1 MSRTINTRTRYKI
14 IGSDYSAQEPRM
26 TTFLSKDPTM
36 YEAYKEG
43 KDLYAMIAQ
52 SAYHNDYF
60 DNLEFYKEF
69 TKVEVDGKETIAGTG
84 KTKGM
89 KTDEDNSITVPAC
102 YLLPLSENEDIPANQ
117 LKEGM
122 KILSDQ
128 GMLTVS
134 RISPAP
140 ETVVNGLTVENLKIT
155 F

>member
-36 YEAYKEG
+36 YKAYNEG

-84 KTKGM
+84 KTKDV
-89 KTDEDNSITVPAC
+89 KIDEDNSIIVPAC
-102 YLLPLSENEDIPANQ
+102 YLLPISENEDVPANQ

-128 GMLTVS
+128 GLLTVS
-134 RISPAP
+134 QINSAP

>member
-1 MSRTINTRTRYKI
+1 MS
-14 IGSDYSAQEPRM
+14 A
-26 TTFLSKDPTM
+26 FLSQDKKM
-36 YEAYKEG
+36 YQAYNEG
-43 KDLYAMIAQ
+43 RDLYAMIAQ

-69 TKVEVDGKETIAGTG
+69 TKIEVDGKETIAGSG
-84 KTKGM
+84 KTKDM
-89 KTDEDNSITVPAC
+89 KTDEDNSIVVPAC

-128 GMLTVS
+128 GLLTVS
-134 RISPAP
+134 QISQAP
-140 ETVVNGLTVENLKIT
+140 ETIVNGLTVENLKIT

>member
-1 MSRTINTRTRYKI
+1 
-14 IGSDYSAQEPRM
+14 
-26 TTFLSKDPTM
+26 M

-84 KTKGM
+84 KTKDM
-89 KTDEDNSITVPAC
+89 KTDEDNSIIVPAC

-134 RISPAP
+134 RISSAP